1 MRKHNPEFGSTW
13 WGQAWLRSLEG
24 IDDDNR
30 LPRGRAYARQ
40 GMVESIEFDEHL
52 IEARVA
58 GSRPRPYKVSI
69 GVRRFSERQIDK
81 LIDTIIDRHDLVSA
95 LVSGAVPVELD
106 ALSQQLKMPLFPDSW
121 KDLSMQCS
129 CPDWA
134 VPCKHLAAVL
144 YLVAREIDLDP
155 FLVFRLHGVD
165 LEEEFLE
172 WGLMD
177 EDQEIIEVLSLYDL
191 TQELSEQESFPEV
204 HPVEPDFHSLP
215 QPSLRFYEC
224 LSPSPGFYPAGDFR
238 QYLIRYV
245 QSAIKSAALPLA
257 ERDGDSGP
265 VDLRKVEFVELSIN
279 DRCHVE
285 AVWLYLPD
293 NEEVQISRLD
303 EALYFLIAF
312 PDRYLSQ
319 VSDDVRLLIHTARL
333 ARQMIAAGMFW
344 PRILDAGLDTWCL
357 MWWPVDWM
365 EEWEPVLTEGRE
377 MVREGLLTLVW
388 RDEPVAIVVEHRF
401 DFLLALCI
409 TSLIHAE
416 STPPGKSVSHSVD
429 QLFFNHNILIQDG
442 YTGRGLAGAIHQW
455 LSRIR
460 LASSTYKPVVIIEI
474 DQQKRFTASVQAGE
488 GAGQYAPMISVE
500 EFMVGDQYLLDR
512 LAFLRT
518 LDMLIS
524 FNPSLADAIATGQS
538 VIIAEEDMWEFFNT
552 LQLLSEWLDLSVLLP
567 EEWKGLLK
575 PVVGFRADLMPDDS
589 AAPGLLNLGDLL
601 DFQWQLTLGDHQI
614 SLEEFRQLYNHGSS
628 VIRVRDQYILLEPSA
643 MSALLDSMHE
653 AKRPT
658 GMDLLRHILAED
670 FDGGPVI
677 MGDRLREEIGR
688 RLSIPEIPVPDGLH
702 ATLRPYQERGFR
714 WLYRNVH
721 LAHGAIIADDMGLG
735 KTIQIITLML
745 VLKDEHPERSPR
757 MLVVAPTT
765 LLGNWQREI
774 ERFAPGLS
782 VHIYHGTGRKDE
794 LASDVV
800 LTTYGTLRS
809 AKSALLQ
816 QEWDLAVIDEAQAIK
831 NAKVAQTKAVKA
843 LKSRARIAMT
853 GTPVENRLSDYWS
866 IFDFVLPGY
875 LGSLSWFDQHLGRPI
890 QQMHDRERLDRF
902 RRMVDPFVLRRMKT
916 DRTIVPD
923 LPDKI
928 ETNQYCDLTP
938 EQAALYQART
948 DSLNQILAMDDRFQ
962 RGGLLFKLLVQL
974 KQVCNHPAQ
983 FQKQTVADPTRS
995 GKAARL
1001 LELVDEITEQG
1012 EQCIIFTQFKEM
1024 ALLLEQMLQ
1033 KERGI
1038 RALMI
1043 HGGVSRKQRDETVNR
1058 FQYIRN
1064 HPVMIITIKAG
1075 GAGLNL
1081 TAASHVIHYDLWWN
1095 PAVEAQA
1102 TDRSYRIGQDKHV
1115 MVHRLICR
1123 NTLEEK
1129 IDRLIQA
1136 KKHLAD
1142 LTVAKGEQWI
1152 GDLSP
1157 EEIQKVI
1164 RLEA

>member
-1 MRKHNPEFGSTW
+1 MGKHNPEFGSTW

-155 FLVFRLHGVD
+155 FLVFRLHGID

-172 WGLMD
+172 WGLME
-177 EDQEIIEVLSLYDL
+177 EDQDIIDVLSLNDL
-191 TQELSEQESFPEV
+191 IRQPSEQESFPDV
-204 HPVEPDFHSLP
+204 NPVEPDFHALP
-215 QPSLRFYEC
+215 QPGLRFYEC
-224 LSPSPGFYPAGDFR
+224 LSPSPGFYPSGDFR
-238 QYLIRYV
+238 QHLMHYV
-245 QSAIKSAALPLA
+245 QSAIKSATLPIIEQESDA
-257 ERDGDSGP
+257 GP
-265 VDLRKVEFVELSIN
+265 VDLRKVEFVELSMN
-279 DRCHVE
+279 ERCGVE
-285 AVWLYLPD
+285 AVWFYLPD
-293 NEEVQISRLD
+293 NKEIEISRFQDAIDL
-303 EALYFLIAF
+303 LIVF
-312 PDRYLSQ
+312 PDRYLPQ
-319 VSDDVRLLIHTARL
+319 VSDDVRLMIHAARL
-333 ARQMIAAGMFW
+333 ARQMIAAGMVW
-344 PRILDAGLDTWCL
+344 PRILDASLDTWCL
-357 MWWPVDWM
+357 LWWPVDWVN
-365 EEWEPVLTEGRE
+365 EWEPVLAAGRE

-388 RDEPVAIVVEHRF
+388 RDEPMAIAAEKRF
-401 DFLLALCI
+401 DVLLALCM
-409 TSLIHAE
+409 TSLMHAE
-416 STPPGKSVSHSVD
+416 GTPPSRSGPHPVD
-429 QLFFNHNILIQDG
+429 QLFFLYNILIQDG
-442 YTGRGLAGAIHQW
+442 YAGRGLAGAIHQW
-455 LSRIR
+455 LSRI
-460 LASSTYKPVVIIEI
+460 LMASSDYKPMVIITV
-474 DQQKRFTASVQAGE
+474 DPQKRFVASVKAGE
-488 GAGQYAPMISVE
+488 GAGRYALPVSME
-500 EFMVGDQYLLDR
+500 EFMLDDQYVPYR
-512 LAFLRT
+512 LGFLRT
-518 LDMLIS
+518 LDVLIS
-524 FNPSLADAIATGQS
+524 FNPWLSNAIATDQP
-538 VIIAEEDMWEFFNT
+538 VVIAEEDMWEFFNT
-552 LQLLSEWLDLSVLLP
+552 LQLLSEWLDLPVLLP
-567 EEWKGLLK
+567 EQWKGLIK
-575 PVVGFRADLMPDDS
+575 PVVGFRADLMPDDN
-589 AAPGLLNLGDLL
+589 AAPGLLNLDDLL
-601 DFQWQLTLGDHQI
+601 DFQWQLTLGDQQI
-614 SLEEFRQLYNHGSS
+614 SLEEFRQLYDRGSS
-628 VIRVRDQYILLEPSA
+628 VIRVRDQYILVEPSA
-643 MSALLDSMHE
+643 MAALLDRMQE
-653 AKRPT
+653 ARRPT
-658 GMDLLRHILAED
+658 GMDLLRHVLAED
-670 FDGGPVI
+670 FDGGPVTL
-677 MGDRLREEIGR
+677 GDQLREEISR
-688 RLSIPEIPVPDGLH
+688 RLSIPELPVPNGLH

-714 WLYRNVH
+714 WLYRNIR

-745 VLKDEHPERSPR
+745 VLKDEHPEQSPK

-774 ERFAPGLS
+774 ERFAPGLT

-794 LASDVV
+794 LSVDVV

-809 AKSALLQ
+809 AKSRLLH

-843 LKSRARIAMT
+843 LKTGARIAMT

-875 LGSLSWFDQHLGRPI
+875 LGTLSWFDQHMGRPI
-890 QQMHDRERLDRF
+890 QQLHDRERLSRF

-948 DSLNQILAMDDRFQ
+948 DSLQQIMAMDDQFQ
-962 RGGLLFKLLVQL
+962 RSGLLFKLLIQL

-983 FQKQTVADPTRS
+983 FQKEKLADPTRS
-995 GKAARL
+995 GKATRL
-1001 LELVDEITEQG
+1001 LELIDEFSEQG
-1012 EQCIIFTQFKEM
+1012 EQCLIFTQFLEM

-1033 KERGI
+1033 QERGI
-1038 RALMI
+1038 QALMI
-1043 HGGVSRKQRDETVNR
+1043 HGGVSRKQRDETVTR

-1064 HPVMIITIKAG
+1064 HPVMIITLKAG

-1081 TAASHVIHYDLWWN
+1081 TAASQVIHYDLWWN
-1095 PAVEAQA
+1095 PAVETQA
-1102 TDRSYRIGQDKHV
+1102 TDRAYRIGQDKNV

-1129 IDRLIQA
+1129 IDRLIEA

-1142 LTVAKGEQWI
+1142 LTVTKGEQWI
-1152 GDLSP
+1152 GDLTP
-1157 EEIQKVI
+1157 EEIQEII
-1164 RLEA
+1164 RLEV